1 MKKSKFMKIAACIA
15 LVLLVVFVTSGH
27 IHLPS
32 HGNRE
37 NKNFE
42 KAVVAYVSS
51 QLTNGENVEFV
62 EKFLSEDYK
71 ENNEVRYAAT
81 VVYYVVSRTGGREK
95 HTARVI
101 CNEDKDRIIGWKE
114 LVNPSEN

>member
-15 LVLLVVFVTSGH
+15 LVLLVAFVTSGH
-27 IHLPS
+27 IHLPGY
-32 HGNRE
+32 GNWE

-42 KAVVAYVSS
+42 KAVVTYVSS
-51 QLTNGENVEFV
+51 RLTNGQRVEFG

-81 VVYYVVSRTGGREK
+81 VVYYVVSGTGAREK

-114 LVNPSEN
+114 LTNSSEN

>member
-15 LVLLVVFVTSGH
+15 LVLLVAFVTSGH
-27 IHLPS
+27 IHLPG

-51 QLTNGENVEFV
+51 LFTNGEKVEFG

-81 VVYYVVSRTGGREK
+81 VVYYVVSGTGAREK

-101 CNEDKDRIIGWKE
+101 CNEDRDRIIEWKE
-114 LVNPSEN
+114 LTNSSEN